1 MGRWGF
7 SDALTFAVVM
17 AVWDMRREKEKR
29 LIKTQKFYQE
39 CYEKIASDSEQ
50 AFNIVSKV
58 VTKASR
64 RYIPNEIASGST
76 YLALYVF
83 ALVIERQGRV
93 TKEQSKIIRIYFNN
107 IFSILIQIE
116 NYLDEKYNFLGKDSI
131 AKEYMLHIIEQLAD
145 KCDEED

>member
-7 SDALTFAVVM
+7 SDALAFAVAMTVR
-17 AVWDMRREKEKR
+17 DMSREKEKR

-39 CYEKIASDSEQ
+39 CYEKIASDSER

-76 YLALYVF
+76 YLALYAF

-93 TKEQSKIIRIYFNN
+93 TKE
-107 IFSILIQIE
+107 
-116 NYLDEKYNFLGKDSI
+116 
-131 AKEYMLHIIEQLAD
+131 
-145 KCDEED
+145 